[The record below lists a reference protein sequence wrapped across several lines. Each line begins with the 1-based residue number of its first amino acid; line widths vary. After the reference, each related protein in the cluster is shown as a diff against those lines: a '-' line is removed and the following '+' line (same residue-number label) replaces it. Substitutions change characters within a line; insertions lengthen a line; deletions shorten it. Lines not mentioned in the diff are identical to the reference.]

1 MGNWIR
7 YGSKVSLLATGLS
20 LEAMTPIPER
30 PFQILD
36 NYCLSCHD
44 EVEFKG
50 EINLDTQTIDWNDS
64 EAIHLWKRVIKMV
77 EKGEMPPKKKEQPTQ
92 AERNELAV
100 WLDSKLSE
108 YQPIG
113 GSEIRRLNRREYQHT
128 ISQLFGIDFELPSG
142 FPQDNEAHGFDNQA
156 EALTLSGALMESYS
170 TVATDLAEKLF
181 PPLKKEVP
189 ANTFNI
195 PAQDFTYAYSSG
207 LLVDGAMRLVS
218 STETLGHSSTWPTHY
233 EAPASGTYKL
243 TLNLSSLNPWDGVPV
258 MADIYAVVATE
269 ASQERINN
277 LRKLASY
284 EITESSGQVFE
295 TEVVLE
301 KGETIAF
308 HYPTAVIK
316 EDTEKLKSFFYPLF
330 EREPAIGAAYRK
342 VGGPVAR
349 GRSGLDHLYELIKKG
364 DLPAPPEGEELDA
377 LMAKITKDKRM
388 VTETFSYKLF
398 EEGPAL
404 EIRHAG
410 ITGPLSLTD
419 TREELYW
426 KERAVHL
433 TGNAFRKNEKSDIRA
448 FLKQFLSAAFRRPA
462 SNQIVEEYL
471 SIVLTEKDT
480 SGRIEDGYHLAIRTA
495 LTSPYFLYRGF
506 EDGQLDEY
514 DLATRL
520 SYFLTSRPPDR
531 QLENAAK
538 DGSILDSDEL
548 VKHARRLIASSK
560 FNTFVD
566 SFLGQW
572 LDLNE
577 LENLVPDANLFEK
590 PREFKYTD
598 AEKEAYIEEAHMVF
612 REILNENRPLEDF
625 IDPDFT
631 YTTGAVARYI
641 YGLPEFNKSKK
652 NDNKKMVRVAL
663 EPGGR
668 FGGLLGMAG
677 IMTATANGVD
687 TQAVL
692 RGVWVLENILGDP
705 PPPPPDSVPALTP
718 GTGDELTPK
727 EILASHMA
735 EESCAGCHKKIDPVG
750 FVLESF
756 DPVGRW
762 RTEYPSQR
770 TSNKKEKSIG
780 LPVETD
786 GKLTDGTVLRDIT
799 DLKAYLRKDIT
810 PFAECISEKLLTYAT
825 GREMNYSDRKLV
837 RELVKKNQKSQGGFQ
852 DLFVALVNSESF
864 RTK

>member
-1 MGNWIR
+1 MA
-7 YGSKVSLLATGLS
+7 KT
-20 LEAMTPIPER
+20 EPIPER

-36 NYCLSCHD
+36 NYCLGCHD

-64 EAIHLWKRVIKMV
+64 EEIHLWERVIKMV
-77 EKGEMPPKKKEQPTQ
+77 EKGEMPPKKKKQPTQ
-92 AERNELAV
+92 AERNDLAA
-100 WLDSKLSE
+100 WLDTNLSQH
-108 YQPIG
+108 QPIG

-128 ISQLFGIDFELPSG
+128 ISQLFGIHFELPNG

-189 ANTFNI
+189 ANTFDI

-218 STETLGHSSTWPTHY
+218 STETLGHGSTWPTHY
-233 EAPASGTYKL
+233 EAPATGTYKI

-258 MADIYAVVATE
+258 VADIYAVVATE
-269 ASQERINN
+269 ASQENINQ

-284 EITESSGQVFE
+284 EITESSGQAFE

-316 EDTEKLKSFFYPLF
+316 EDSEKLKSFLYPLF
-330 EREPAIGAAYRK
+330 EREPALAAAYRK
-342 VGGPVAR
+342 VGGPVSR
-349 GRSGLDHLYELIKKG
+349 GRSGLDHLYELIKLG
-364 DLPAPPEGEELDA
+364 ELPTPPEGEELDA
-377 LMAKITKDKRM
+377 LIEKIVKDQRM
-388 VTETFSYKLF
+388 IAETFSYKLF

-404 EIRHAG
+404 EIRHAT
-410 ITGPLSLTD
+410 ITGPLTLTD
-419 TREELYW
+419 TEEELYW
-426 KERAVHL
+426 QERAAHL
-433 TGNAFRKNEKSDIRA
+433 MGNAFVKDEESDIRA
-448 FLKQFLSAAFRRPA
+448 FLKQFLTAAFRRPA

-471 SIVLTEKDT
+471 SLVLNEKNT
-480 SGRIEDGYHLAIRTA
+480 SGRMEDGYHLAIRTA

-506 EDGQLDEY
+506 DDGQLDGF

-520 SYFLTSRPPDR
+520 SYFLTSRPPDKA
-531 QLENAAK
+531 LIKAAE
-538 DGSILDSDEL
+538 DGSLSETDVLTEQT
-548 VKHARRLIASSK
+548 RRLMASSQS
-560 FNTFVD
+560 NTFVD

-572 LDLNE
+572 LDLDE
-577 LENLVPDANLFEK
+577 LENLVPDANLFESPK
-590 PREFKYTD
+590 DFKYTD
-598 AEKEAYIEEAHMVF
+598 TEKEAYIQEAHMVF
-612 REILNENRPLEDF
+612 KEILEENRPLEDF

-663 EPGGR
+663 EQGGR

-677 IMTATANGVD
+677 VMTATANGVD
-687 TQAVL
+687 TQPVL

-705 PPPPPDSVPALTP
+705 PPPPPNAVPALTP
-718 GTGDELTPK
+718 GSGDAVSPRD
-727 EILASHMA
+727 ILAAHMA

-770 TSNKKEKSIG
+770 TSNKKEKAIG

-786 GKLTDGTVLRDIT
+786 GRLTDGTVLNDIT
-799 DLKAYLRKDIT
+799 DLKAYLRNDIT

-825 GREMNYSDRKLV
+825 GREMNYSDRKLI
-837 RELVKKNQKSQGGFQ
+837 RELVRENLDRQGGFQ